1 LKIRQD
7 IDALKEREKEIRK
20 ELKGLEGMK
29 TTVTSDVRILKEQLG
44 KQTSAQQ
51 NKEKLARERAKKLAA
66 LEKRRTS
73 IAESIESCGAQRD
86 ELEAEQE
93 SNKREIEKNEYE
105 RKGYQTK
112 VDKLESE
119 LREMKG
125 MGEAKLAVY
134 DRLAPRVAD
143 EIRDAT
149 KKNLF
154 RTPPLGPVGSYVKL
168 GSDAA
173 GNNKLAT
180 LLETEIGA
188 NQIKAY
194 LCDSDQ
200 DRRVLWDIF
209 ARVYGQQKK
218 PQIFTSKF
226 LPKRHLVKRVEG
238 QRTVL
243 DYVDIIGSPAEATV
257 IFNHLVDQ
265 KSIESVVVCRDQ
277 AEAKKI
283 ATYADS
289 VPRNMSYVITEDCY
303 RFFPPT
309 KTTSYRSYYMETS
322 RSKMLGSNMS
332 NKVEEKEEEVKKAR
346 NTISEINSKTD
357 QFKRKEADMRKRHD
371 EVRNN
376 IASMRQELQKTSS
389 EKSQLKAEEEGMD
402 NFEALKEQMM
412 KKTHEQETIT
422 ENFNASMNERDQ
434 MANQIK
440 EKSKQF
446 NEKTKEVSELRATS
460 NPIEREISKIEGQI
474 SSKKKEIANLEKVMK
489 GYQKAILDAKKE
501 QKENEAEGKKY
512 KTAAKQRTGGK
523 ELTPS
528 ATVIQLNAKIKQLR
542 ELKKKQ
548 GTDEAQKEKDI
559 VLDEFRKKKEQFE
572 TQRSKMSGLEN
583 MVKEMEGMNERR
595 SANYLF
601 IRKTI
606 SNIIARR
613 FALESEIFSSQY
625 GSTISIDIN
634 HQRRELNFIF
644 RNTDGDSVG
653 TDINSLSG
661 GEKSYAQ
668 MCLIASLWENMN
680 PPFRALDEWD
690 VFLDNINRKQISR
703 TLLGFGLQKPDYQFI
718 FIR

>member
-1 LKIRQD
+1 
-7 IDALKEREKEIRK
+7 
-20 ELKGLEGMK
+20 
-29 TTVTSDVRILKEQLG
+29 
-44 KQTSAQQ
+44 
-51 NKEKLARERAKKLAA
+51 
-66 LEKRRTS
+66 
-73 IAESIESCGAQRD
+73 
-86 ELEAEQE
+86 
-93 SNKREIEKNEYE
+93 
-105 RKGYQTK
+105 
-112 VDKLESE
+112 
-119 LREMKG
+119 
-125 MGEAKLAVY
+125 MG
-134 DRLAPRVAD
+134 
-143 EIRDAT
+143 
-149 KKNLF
+149 
-154 RTPPLGPVGSYVKL
+154 
-168 GSDAA
+168 
-173 GNNKLAT
+173 
-180 LLETEIGA
+180 
-188 NQIKAY
+188 
-194 LCDSDQ
+194 
-200 DRRVLWDIF
+200 
-209 ARVYGQQKK
+209 
-218 PQIFTSKF
+218 
-226 LPKRHLVKRVEG
+226 
-238 QRTVL
+238 
-243 DYVDIIGSPAEATV
+243 DIIGSPAEATV

-309 KTTSYRSYYMETS
+309 KTTSYRSYYMETT

-357 QFKRKEADMRKRHD
+357 QFKRKEADMRNRHD

-402 NFEALKEQMM
+402 
-412 KKTHEQETIT
+412 
-422 ENFNASMNERDQ
+422 NFNASMNERDQ

-523 ELTPS
+523 ELPPS

-548 GTDEAQKEKDI
+548 GTDEAKKEKDI

-718 FIR
+718 FISPQGVADGEINPADRSKVSITEIKKNK